1 MAPRLPDDDPQRRPT
16 DDDAVAPPRRPRRR
30 WPWLTAAL
38 VALTLGTAGWLTS
51 TGSGFALLWRGIAA
65 AGGPSAAQVS
75 GTLWQ
80 GFTLGGVRWHDAA
93 RDVEIDRLTVAWR
106 PGALW
111 QRTLWLTRM
120 DLGMVRIRPNPAAP
134 PTPWP
139 TLPATLDLPLAVRL
153 DRLTL
158 GALVVGDGQL
168 SVYDLAARYDYRR
181 HHGLV
186 LERARVP
193 LGNLSGRLSLAAQ
206 APFALDGRID
216 VQAGDGASRLTVG
229 GTLSEVRLS
238 GLIRVQTL
246 RVALDGAFAPFASDP
261 FARVRRLDL
270 QTRGVDPHAWYA
282 GWPQAAFDLSAHV
295 GPGAAGTLSLTNRLA
310 GPVSSNRVPLSA
322 LQGRFVLAP
331 NLLRLD
337 RLTATVGTG
346 SLALSGSVRRDRLAL
361 DAALS
366 GLALTDLHA
375 SAPTGTVSGRLGL
388 SGSLA
393 APRLTADLHGRQVRL
408 AGAVRF
414 DRARA
419 GWGLGLER
427 LRLTAGAGRLDLTGA
442 LGADRRFHLE
452 GRLSRG
458 NPAALQAGWP
468 QGDINAALN
477 ADGHL
482 AAAPSA
488 RIGLVFAASRLSGAP
503 LAGQLHAE
511 LAGRRLRRISA
522 DLNLAGNR
530 LKANGSYGAVGD
542 RLLAELNAPVL
553 SRLGFGFGGSVTGRL
568 ALSGAPHTQWA
579 VQLAAAGLVLPGGY
593 AARRVRLDGTLQ
605 PGAAGPFRLNLGADG
620 VSGNGWRIAS
630 LAAQGGGT
638 RARHRLTLDARLT
651 LRGADYGL
659 SLAASGG
666 WNDVDRFWRGSLDRA
681 ALSGQPAVH
690 ALTPLPLTW
699 RRERLTVG
707 PGRLS
712 VAGGTLTL
720 DTFQRD
726 ADGTLVSRGRLDGL
740 SADALRP
747 WLPLPPTHGLTLGAV
762 WALQPGDHGSVAI
775 MRQGGDLQL
784 DSTARTSLGLSAARL
799 DLDWAA
805 QQSHVNL
812 QVDSRYGTLRA
823 RGTVAASPLHLNA
836 GTPLTGQLQLALPD
850 LAALAGRLGSEA
862 DFGGNLQANLAIAG
876 PLSQPGAHGP
886 ITGRGLLWR
895 DRKTGLRLSGGELDA
910 RLNGRSLIL
919 DRLRFAAGG
928 GEILASGRA
937 GLDGSLPDAAIKVT
951 IRHFS
956 VYDRPD
962 RRLVVSGGGTL
973 DLGRQGMV
981 LNGLLRA
988 DQGHLALPKA
998 GIPTLSD
1005 DVVIVGRPASSRSS
1019 LADLPLTVALTLD
1032 LGDRFVFSGQGL
1044 NVALSGKVDVRARQ
1058 GTPPSAHGQVNV
1070 VRGSYRAYG
1079 QELDIQSGSITFVG
1093 PLDNPNLSVRATRHL
1108 SPVGAGVEVTGSLS
1122 SPKLTLIADE
1132 SMSERDKLSWLVLGH
1147 AASDNAEDSNFLA
1160 LAAGSFAAGSINQRI
1175 GLFDDLGLTR
1185 RQSRTLLNGTVSPA
1199 EQVLTVGKQL
1209 SQTFY
1214 LGYEYGLTS
1223 SQQAIK
1229 LIYQLSGN
1237 WSLLL
1242 RIGNSA
1248 STESRYTLR
1257 FD

>member
-1 MAPRLPDDDPQRRPT
+1 MVTRSPDAPRTPVPPEDGTAPAARRS
-16 DDDAVAPPRRPRRR
+16 RRR
-30 WPWLTAAL
+30 WPWLLAAL
-38 VALTLGTAGWLTS
+38 AVLTVAAAGWLTA
-51 TGSGFALLWRGIAA
+51 TGSGFAWLWRGIAA
-65 AGGPSAAQVS
+65 VGGPSAAQVS

-80 GFTLGGVRWHDAA
+80 GFSLGGVRWHDAA

-111 QRTLWLTRM
+111 QRELRLTRV
-120 DLGMVRIRPNPAAP
+120 DLGMVRIRPNPSAP

-139 TLPATLDLPLAVRL
+139 TLPATLELPLAVRL

-168 SVYDLAARYDYRR
+168 SVYDLAARYDYHRQHVLR
-181 HHGLV
+181 

-193 LGNLSGRLSLAAQ
+193 LGNLSGRLTLAAR
-206 APFALDGRID
+206 APFALDGLIE
-216 VQAGDGASRLTVG
+216 VHAGDGDSRLTAG
-229 GTLSEVRLS
+229 GTLSEVRLA
-238 GLIRVQTL
+238 GQIRVQTL
-246 RVALDGAFAPFASDP
+246 HVGLDGAFAPFAPDP

-295 GPGAAGTLSLTNRLA
+295 GPDAAGTLSLVNRLA
-310 GPVSSNRVPLSA
+310 GPVSSGRVPLSA
-322 LQGRFVLAP
+322 LQGRFSLG
-331 NLLRLD
+331 NRGLRLEQ
-337 RLTATVGTG
+337 LQAKVGRG
-346 SLALSGSVRRDRLAL
+346 EVRLSGSVQRERLAL
-361 DAALS
+361 DAVLA

-375 SAPTGTVSGRLGL
+375 SAPAGTVSGRLGL
-388 SGSLA
+388 GGSLA
-393 APRLTADLHGRQVRL
+393 APRLAADLYGRQVRL
-408 AGAVRF
+408 AAAVRF
-414 DRARA
+414 DRARQ

-427 LRLTAGAGRLDLTGA
+427 LRLTAGAGRLDLTGT

-482 AAAPSA
+482 AATPSA

-503 LAGQLHAE
+503 LSGQLHAE
-511 LAGRRLRRISA
+511 LAGRRLSRIAA

-530 LKANGSYGAVGD
+530 LKAGGSYGAAGD
-542 RLLAELNAPVL
+542 RLLAELDAPAL
-553 SRLGFGFGGSVTGRL
+553 SRLGFGFGGSAAGRL
-568 ALSGAPHTQWA
+568 AVSGAPHTQWG
-579 VQLAAAGLVLPGGY
+579 VQLTAAGLTLPGGY
-593 AARRVRLDGTLQ
+593 AARRVRLDGALQ
-605 PGAAGPFRLNLGADG
+605 PGAAGPFRLTLAAEG
-620 VSGNGWRIAS
+620 VTGSGWRVAS

-651 LRGADYGL
+651 LHGADYGL
-659 SLAASGG
+659 SLAAAGG
-666 WNDVDRFWRGSLDRA
+666 WNDAGRFWRGSIERA
-681 ALSGQPAVH
+681 ALSGQPSVRT
-690 ALTPLPLTW
+690 LTPLPLEW
-699 RRERLTVG
+699 RRERLSVG
-707 PGRLS
+707 PGRLA

-720 DTFQRD
+720 DQFRRD

-740 SADALRP
+740 KAEALRP
-747 WLPLPPTHGLTLGAV
+747 WLPLPPSHGLTLGAV
-762 WALQPGDHGSVAI
+762 WALQPGDRGTVAI
-775 MRQGGDLQL
+775 VRQGGDLLL
-784 DSTARTSLGLSAARL
+784 DGSARATLGLSAARL
-799 DLDWAA
+799 DLDWDA
-805 QQSHVNL
+805 QQSRVNL
-812 QVDSRYGTLRA
+812 QLASRYGTVRA
-823 RGTVAASPLHLNA
+823 RGTVAASPLHLDA
-836 GTPLTGQLQLALPD
+836 GTPLAGQLQLTLPD
-850 LAALAGRLGSEA
+850 LTALAATLGGEA
-862 DFGGNLQANLAIAG
+862 DFGGNLHASLAIAG
-876 PLSQPGAHGP
+876 PLSQPGAQGP

-910 RLNGRSLIL
+910 RLDGRSLIL
-919 DRLRFAAGG
+919 DRLRFASGG
-928 GEILASGRA
+928 GEVLASGRA
-937 GLDGSLPDAAIKVT
+937 GLDGNMPDASIKVV

-973 DLGRQGMV
+973 DLGRQGVV

-988 DQGHLALPKA
+988 DQGHLSLPKA
-998 GIPTLSD
+998 GVPALSD
-1005 DVVIVGRPASSRSS
+1005 DVVIVGRPAASRSS

-1044 NVALSGKVDVRARQ
+1044 NVALSGKVEVRAHQ

-1093 PLDNPNLSVRATRHL
+1093 PLDNPNLNVRATRHL
-1108 SPVGAGVEVTGSLS
+1108 SPVGAGVEVTGPLA
-1122 SPKLTLIADE
+1122 SPKLALIADE
-1132 SMSERDKLSWLVLGH
+1132 SLSERDKLSWLVLGH

-1185 RQSRTLLNGTVSPA
+1185 KQSRTLLNGTVSPA

-1242 RIGNSA
+1242 RIGNNA